1 MRHAHHVVAT
11 LALLGAARAQI
22 AINAETLHT
31 MTGPPIAHGIVVI
44 TGGKVAAVGPAA
56 TTPIPAGHRTLV
68 CRVATPGLIDAH
80 SVVGLSGYLNQPHD
94 QDQLERSAA
103 MQPELRAID
112 AFNARERLV
121 EYLRSFGITTIHT
134 GHGPGV
140 LISGQTMVVKTT
152 GRSADEDA
160 LLPCAMIAATL
171 GEQALSNPD
180 GPLGSGRSTSGA
192 QPPQTRAK
200 AVAMLRGK
208 LIEAREYARKRAAE
222 DESKRPAQD
231 LRLDALARVVA
242 GELPLLV
249 TANREHDIAA
259 ALRVAREFG
268 LRLVLDGAAESY
280 LLLDA
285 IKAQGVP
292 VFPHPPGTRAGGA
305 LKNATMELPARLAAA
320 GIPFALQSGYE
331 AYVPKTRVVLWE
343 AGLAIQHGL
352 GTEQALAAITRDAAT
367 LLGVGDRV
375 GSLAVGKD
383 GDVALFDGD
392 PFEYTTHCVGAVI
405 EGRVVSEAR
414 R

>member
-1 MRHAHHVVAT
+1 MRHAHHIVAG
-11 LALLGAARAQI
+11 LVLLGAARAQV
-22 AINAETLHT
+22 AITAETLHT
-31 MTGPPIAHGIVVI
+31 MTGPAIENGVIVI

-56 TTPIPAGHRTLV
+56 STPIPDGHRTLA
-68 CRVATPGLIDAH
+68 CKVATPGLLDAH

-94 QDQLERSAA
+94 QDQVERSAA

-121 EYLRSFGITTIHT
+121 EYLRSLGITTIHT
-134 GHGPGV
+134 GHGPGM

-152 GRSADEDA
+152 GRSADQDA

-171 GEQALSNPD
+171 GEQALGGGDAKS
-180 GPLGSGRSTSGA
+180 
-192 QPPQTRAK
+192 PQTRAK
-200 AVAMLRGK
+200 AVAMLRAK
-208 LIEAREYARKRAAE
+208 LIEARAYAQKRQDA

-231 LRLDALARVVA
+231 LRLDALARVLA

-249 TANREHDIAA
+249 TVNREHDIAA

-268 LRLVLDGAAESY
+268 FKLVLDGAAESY

-292 VFPHPPGTRAGGA
+292 VFPHPPAARAGGA
-305 LKNATMELPARLAAA
+305 LKNATMELPAILAKA

-343 AGLAIQHGL
+343 AGLAIQNGL
-352 GTEQALAAITRDAAT
+352 GAEQALAAITRDAAT
-367 LLGVGDRV
+367 LLGVGERV
-375 GSLAVGKD
+375 GSLAVGMD

-392 PFEYTTHCVGAVI
+392 PFEYTTHCVGTVI
-405 EGRVVSEAR
+405 EGRVVSEVKR
-414 R
+414 